1 MQQKLLNFVLQFV
14 MFWVFFFRYENDL
27 IREMKVLVRQKIMY
41 FVNCVENGRFYNL
54 VGSIDEIIEMVV
66 QLLEVIDVECILNL
80 LEDVFLYLN
89 EIINLGD
96 YDVVI

>member
-1 MQQKLLNFVLQFV
+1 
-14 MFWVFFFRYENDL
+14 
-27 IREMKVLVRQKIMY
+27 MKVLVRQKIMY

-54 VGSIDEIIEMVV
+54 IGSIDDIIEMVV

>member
-1 MQQKLLNFVLQFV
+1 

-27 IREMKVLVRQKIMY
+27 IIEMKVLVRQKIMY

-54 VGSIDEIIEMVV
+54 IGSIDDIIEMVV